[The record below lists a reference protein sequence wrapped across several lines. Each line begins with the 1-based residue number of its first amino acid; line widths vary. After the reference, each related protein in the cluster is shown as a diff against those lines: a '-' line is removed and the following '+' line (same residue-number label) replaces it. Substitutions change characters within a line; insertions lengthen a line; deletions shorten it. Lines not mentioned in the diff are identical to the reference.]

1 MAPAQKEVMVLHGG
15 QRHVNLRKTGRQA
28 FCATNVQRK
37 QTCVVSAPE
46 AHGYLNIL
54 HNYLQRHI
62 QNNEITQSS
71 TYKQTFNN
79 TIQLHLQQTI
89 TYKDRIVKTKETF
102 VKLRE

>member
-1 MAPAQKEVMVLHGG
+1 MKPCELWFWLQQAEVAMYNNVPRRCRVDPSAVGAKGGNG

-62 QNNEITQSS
+62 
-71 TYKQTFNN
+71 
-79 TIQLHLQQTI
+79 
-89 TYKDRIVKTKETF
+89 
-102 VKLRE
+102 